1 MQIPL
6 GEEGAP
12 CESASRA
19 GREIR
24 RASDASV
31 MVTREVLPGN
41 GGTGVAC
48 VVARS
53 NDVSREIFLVLSGLV
68 DSDKFAT
75 LVLSLCWPLVE
86 KRETATQ
93 LESISKPEM
102 ARSNAKKRIAR

>member
-1 MQIPL
+1 MGCVPLLQIPL

-24 RASDASV
+24 LASDASV

-53 NDVSREIFLVLSGLV
+53 NDVSREIFLVLSELV
-68 DSDKFAT
+68 DSDNSPRWCFLLLA
-75 LVLSLCWPLVE
+75 
-86 KRETATQ
+86 AG
-93 LESISKPEM
+93 
-102 ARSNAKKRIAR
+102 

>member
-1 MQIPL
+1 MPLLQIPL

-53 NDVSREIFLVLSGLV
+53 NDVSREIFLVLSELV

-75 LVLSLCWPLVE
+75 LVLSAGRWL
-86 KRETATQ
+86 
-93 LESISKPEM
+93 
-102 ARSNAKKRIAR
+102 RSERSQRSWNRSRNPRTL